1 MTTPDAKEA
10 SDQFRF
16 CKKDKVAEKYFE
28 AVGSKE
34 TGNIRKDIT
43 NWGCGGCGDFR
54 VMERSQQPCV
64 EGETASFSKL
74 NQVSATAQAIL

>member
-43 NWGCGGCGDFR
+43 N
-54 VMERSQQPCV
+54 
-64 EGETASFSKL
+64 
-74 NQVSATAQAIL
+74 